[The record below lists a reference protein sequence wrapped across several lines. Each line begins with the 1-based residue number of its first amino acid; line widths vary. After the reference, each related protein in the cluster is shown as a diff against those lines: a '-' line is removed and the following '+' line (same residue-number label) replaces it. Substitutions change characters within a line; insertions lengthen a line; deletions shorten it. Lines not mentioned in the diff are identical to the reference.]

1 MAPINEQLFFWLYSF
16 AHQSV
21 ISDNLIIFFAST
33 LPILLL
39 IIIIIA
45 TLVIGFRKQ
54 IHSHKLICLHCYEV
68 FFTII
73 GVSLFARL
81 IAEVVKVLV
90 HASRPFVIFAGQVK
104 PLVSERMFDSFPSGH
119 ATLFFALA
127 LGVYGY
133 NRKWGIVMFIIAFI
147 ISISRVVA
155 GVHYPIDMLAGA
167 LLGLFISGIIL
178 VMDKSVVFS

>member
-33 LPILLL
+33 LPILRL
-39 IIIIIA
+39 II
-45 TLVIGFRKQ
+45 
-54 IHSHKLICLHCYEV
+54 
-68 FFTII
+68 
-73 GVSLFARL
+73 
-81 IAEVVKVLV
+81 EVVKVLV

-147 ISISRVVA
+147 IRSE
-155 GVHYPIDMLAGA
+155 
-167 LLGLFISGIIL
+167 
-178 VMDKSVVFS
+178 